1 MLIITSACPDELES
15 FFSFYEGISAN
26 CPSISTGCSE
36 KNWGQVQRN
45 RVAISECG
53 CYELG
58 NWFLIDITV
67 SAHSRVRSCHQFQC
81 FLVVIIL
88 VVVDI
93 SQSSVKSSLSGSSL
107 LSTSVFRPS
116 LGKFPSVKSN

>member
-1 MLIITSACPDELES
+1 MNWNPFFPFTRELALIVPLLALVAVKKT
-15 FFSFYEGISAN
+15 
-26 CPSISTGCSE
+26 
-36 KNWGQVQRN
+36 WGQVQRN

-53 CYELG
+53 FYELR
-58 NWFLIDITV
+58 NWFLTDITV

-81 FLVVIIL
+81 FLVVII
-88 VVVDI
+88 VVVVNI
-93 SQSSVKSSLSGSSL
+93 SLSSVKSSLSGSSL